1 MAAKWL
7 IPVLAGLLLTG
18 AGDETFDR
26 SAMMFPFIYC
36 VSFTSEDGTFFDCSD
51 TIELAPEASYTL
63 TATFQTDFDIGN
75 ESHITTTVPDGYYF
89 QWECD
94 FGTFIENE
102 QTVNDVIWTAP
113 EDEGTIIFS
122 VTLNDGGNLAGTE
135 YRKSFTVWVG
145 ELAVRSDYARDHV
158 LVMVQD
164 WCNEAD
170 VADLARYWPCTGEYR
185 LVSRSINAYTLD
197 IDPEVEIFD
206 AVREITWW
214 PSIIVAE
221 PDFIVEMMAPG
232 FSGEMESLE
241 LPDPDQY

>member
-26 SAMMFPFIYC
+26 SAMMFPVIYC
-36 VSFTSEDGTFFDCSD
+36 VSFTSEDGTVTDCSD
-51 TIELAPEASYTL
+51 TIELAPEASYIL
-63 TATFQTDFDIGN
+63 TATIQTDFDIGD
-75 ESHITTTVPDGYYF
+75 ESHLTTAVPDGYYF

-94 FGTFIENE
+94 FGTFDEDE
-102 QTVNDVIWTAP
+102 RTVNDVIWIAP
-113 EDEGTIIFS
+113 EDEGMIIFS
-122 VTLNDGGNLAGTE
+122 LTLNDGGDLAGSE
-135 YRKSFTVWVG
+135 YRKSFAVWVG
-145 ELAVRSDYARDHV
+145 EPAVRSDYARDHV

-164 WCNEAD
+164 WCTEAD
-170 VADLARYWPCTGEYR
+170 VADLARYRPCTGEYR
-185 LVSRSINAYTLD
+185 LISRSINAYTLD

-214 PSIIVAE
+214 PCIIVAE

-232 FSGEMESLE
+232 FNEETQSWDI
-241 LPDPDQY
+241 PDPDR